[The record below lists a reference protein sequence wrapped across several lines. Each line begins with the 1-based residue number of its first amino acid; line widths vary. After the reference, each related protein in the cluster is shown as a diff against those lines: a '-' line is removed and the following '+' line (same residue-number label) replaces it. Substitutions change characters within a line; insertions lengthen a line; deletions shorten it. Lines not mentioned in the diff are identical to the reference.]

1 MSLALTEPVE
11 RRVQE
16 LVRDGYLTIFNGHPI
31 LTERGW
37 RCLLAS
43 ADSRLKEPLSK
54 SS

>member
-11 RRVQE
+11 RRVRE
-16 LVRDGYLTIFNGHPI
+16 LVQDGYLTMFNGHPV
-31 LTERGW
+31 LTEKGW

-43 ADSRLKEPLSK
+43 ADPKLKEPLSK